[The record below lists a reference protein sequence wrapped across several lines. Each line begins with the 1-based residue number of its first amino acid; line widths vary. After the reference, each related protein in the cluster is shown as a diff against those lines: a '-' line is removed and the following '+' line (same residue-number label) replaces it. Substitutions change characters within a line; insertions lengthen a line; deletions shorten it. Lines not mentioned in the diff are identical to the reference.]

1 MVLALLVVDCAQQ
14 IRRAHPALYES
25 TASISLV
32 SSFIASLFLGR
43 IAPIDVSDAS
53 GMNLMDL
60 LSHKWVD
67 PIIEIAG
74 GEELRRK
81 LKGEPVEG
89 GVALGKVHPYW
100 TQRWG
105 LPSGTVILTSGSL
118 PA

>member
-1 MVLALLVVDCAQQ
+1 MIEFAYQ
-14 IRRAHPALYES
+14 IRRAHPASYEN
-25 TASISLV
+25 TAVISLV
-32 SSFIASLFLGR
+32 SSFIASLFLGW

-53 GMNLMDL
+53 GMNLMDV

-67 PIIEIAG
+67 SILEIAG
-74 GEELRRK
+74 GKELRGK

-100 TQRWG
+100 TRRWG
-105 LPSGTVILTSGSL
+105 FSPGASVLASGLL